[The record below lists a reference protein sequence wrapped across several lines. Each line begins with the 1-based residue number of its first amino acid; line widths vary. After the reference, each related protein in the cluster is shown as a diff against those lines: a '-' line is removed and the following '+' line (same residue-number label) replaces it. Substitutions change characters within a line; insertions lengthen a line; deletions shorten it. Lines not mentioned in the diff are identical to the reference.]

1 MEKKR
6 VLIVDDEA
14 DFTTGVS
21 VVLESAGY
29 ETLVADNG
37 LRALEEIDIFQ
48 PDAIILDIY
57 MPVMDGVKVCKLVRI
72 EKQNT
77 MTPIIAITAFDD
89 EAKRNEILDAGAN
102 VYLTKPIPPEQLLDQ
117 VRTLVGS

>member
-1 MEKKR
+1 MDRKR
-6 VLIVDDEA
+6 VLIVDDER

-21 VVLESAGY
+21 VVLENAGF
-29 ETLVADNG
+29 ETLVVDNG

-77 MTPIIAITAFDD
+77 TTPIIAITAFDN
-89 EAKRNEILDAGAN
+89 EEKRKEILDAGAN

-117 VRTLVGS
+117 VRSFVG